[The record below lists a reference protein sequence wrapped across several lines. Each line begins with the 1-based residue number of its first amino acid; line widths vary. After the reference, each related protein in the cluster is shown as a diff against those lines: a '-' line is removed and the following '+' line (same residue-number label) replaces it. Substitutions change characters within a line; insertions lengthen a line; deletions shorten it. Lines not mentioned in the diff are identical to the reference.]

1 MNENLN
7 LMDILKDCPKGYKLY
22 STIHG
27 EVKFEQIIT
36 GEKYPIAFSYCD
48 IACEYHIGRVTK
60 DGKNMYSCCGECTLF
75 PEKHQRDWSKFKVEP
90 EMIDGEFYYCNYKG
104 RKYIFIYKK
113 KDDLYKTNN
122 YAIIKINESPYVLK
136 QNAPIYCGYL
146 AYFDELRNATE
157 EEKQQLLNVIKKDG
171 YKWDEE
177 KKELVK
183 IEPEMVD
190 GEIYYAKTD
199 LVEWIYIYKKTDT
212 FKTSHY
218 VAVLNNCLME
228 FDNVCTTQTDDIKVL
243 RKATEEEKRLFFEL
257 IEKNGRK
264 WDADKKEL
272 VKAEPKF
279 DKIKDLHL
287 ESLDKAYNTGYNDAM
302 QNALEWLEM
311 CLHYHDCGDYDTVA
325 LSDDTIEDAI
335 ERFKEDNSLKKTNL

>member
-1 MNENLN
+1 MEKELN
-7 LMDILKDCPKGYKLY
+7 LVDILKDCPRGTKLY
-22 STIHG
+22 SSIFG
-27 EVKFEQIIT
+27 WVDFEYIDNEEII
-36 GEKYPIAFSYCD
+36 
-48 IACEYHIGRVTK
+48 VTNNISG
-60 DGKNMYSCCGECTLF
+60 DTEIFNLNGSWHYGYTNECMLF
-75 PEKHQRDWSKFKVEP
+75 PAKDQRDWSKFKVEP

-122 YAIIKINESPYVLK
+122 YAIIKINDLPFLLK

-157 EEKQQLLNVIKKDG
+157 EEKQQLLNVIKRDG
-171 YKWDEE
+171 YKWDE
-177 KKELVK
+177 
-183 IEPEMVD
+183 
-190 GEIYYAKTD
+190 
-199 LVEWIYIYKKTDT
+199 
-212 FKTSHY
+212 
-218 VAVLNNCLME
+218 
-228 FDNVCTTQTDDIKVL
+228 
-243 RKATEEEKRLFFEL
+243 
-257 IEKNGRK
+257 
-264 WDADKKEL
+264 DKKEL

-287 ESLDKAYNTGYNDAM
+287 EALDKAYATGYNDAIEK
-302 QNALEWLEM
+302 ALEWLDM

>member
-1 MNENLN
+1 MKEELN

-157 EEKQQLLNVIKKDG
+157 EEKQQLLNVIKRDG
-171 YKWDEE
+171 YKWDE
-177 KKELVK
+177 
-183 IEPEMVD
+183 D
-190 GEIYYAKTD
+190 
-199 LVEWIYIYKKTDT
+199 
-212 FKTSHY
+212 
-218 VAVLNNCLME
+218 
-228 FDNVCTTQTDDIKVL
+228 
-243 RKATEEEKRLFFEL
+243 R
-257 IEKNGRK
+257 
-264 WDADKKEL
+264 KEL

-287 ESLDKAYNTGYNDAM
+287 EALDKAYATGYNDAM
-302 QNALEWLEM
+302 QNALKWLEI

-325 LSDDTIEDAI
+325 LCDETIEDAI